1 MVTVGKN
8 PSQPE
13 KSEWHGSP
21 YKPVVYHISNL
32 GFPKNIFESE
42 NYLASGYLYKNFFNP
57 IPHCQPKE
65 FYKFLRHVTSPIEQ
79 GELQKISMQEKLE
92 KRAFALGLTI
102 HGMVEVQMS
111 DLTKRNNG
119 VDSTGSCRIRCT

>member
-1 MVTVGKN
+1 M
-8 PSQPE
+8 
-13 KSEWHGSP
+13 
-21 YKPVVYHISNL
+21 I
-32 GFPKNIFESE
+32 E
-42 NYLASGYLYKNFFNP
+42 NSKEFYRLVFKLNFFNA

-65 FYKFLRHVTSPIEQ
+65 FYKFLRHVKSPIEQ

-92 KRAFALGLTI
+92 KRAFARGLTI

-119 VDSTGSCRIRCT
+119 VDSTGSCRI